1 MSGRIV
7 TVTLNPALDL
17 QSSADVVRPVH
28 KIRTSDDRVDPGGG
42 GINVARV
49 VHELGGDALA
59 LITVGGITGH
69 YIEDLLDE
77 AGVNRIPVP
86 IAGRN
91 RISLTVLER
100 ASGLAYRFV
109 PQGPHLAEHEWKDV
123 LDRLEAVEACWVVAS
138 GSLPPGAPPD
148 AYGQMARLAVRR
160 RISFA
165 LDTSGPAL
173 RKALDV
179 GVDLVKPSLSELESL
194 VGHRLSNR
202 AEQERELAALVR
214 SGAARIV
221 ALTLGAEG
229 VLCTTSDTQFQ
240 LAGAQE
246 DVGSAVGAG
255 DSFLG
260 GMVLA
265 LSRGACA
272 RDAVAWGIACGSS
285 AAAATGTARINR
297 EDVERRY
304 KALAEPPVQAIT

>member
-109 PQGPHLAEHEWKDV
+109 PQGPHLAENEWHDV
-123 LDRLEAVEACWVVAS
+123 LDRLEAVEACWIVAS

-148 AYGQMARLAVRR
+148 AYGSDGPIGGASPDLLCPRYLG
-160 RISFA
+160 
-165 LDTSGPAL
+165 TS
-173 RKALDV
+173 
-179 GVDLVKPSLSELESL
+179 
-194 VGHRLSNR
+194 
-202 AEQERELAALVR
+202 AA
-214 SGAARIV
+214 
-221 ALTLGAEG
+221 
-229 VLCTTSDTQFQ
+229 Q
-240 LAGAQE
+240 
-246 DVGSAVGAG
+246 GAG
-255 DSFLG
+255 RWG
-260 GMVLA
+260 R
-265 LSRGACA
+265 SRETKPQRTGESGWA
-272 RDAVAWGIACGSS
+272 S
-285 AAAATGTARINR
+285 A
-297 EDVERRY
+297 E
-304 KALAEPPVQAIT
+304 